1 MDNTQNTQNTQQ
13 AGTLRLD
20 RTITVGAILQ
30 ILTLV
35 IGFGGALL
43 AFGGR
48 QERAEATARDVASL
62 RQTVSE
68 QAATTREAL
77 TAQAAGT
84 RDTLKESVGRIEGA
98 LQGVQ
103 TQIQALPTMTERV
116 RQIEAAIAELK
127 ERNAGM
133 DTRVEQRR
141 LYVDAQVASVRSDLI
156 QTRADLDAIRRASA
170 VNLPGSRGARP

>member
-1 MDNTQNTQNTQQ
+1 MDNP
-13 AGTLRLD
+13 AGSTLRLD

-35 IGFGGALL
+35 LGFGAGLL
-43 AFGGR
+43 TLGGR

-103 TQIQALPTMTERV
+103 TQIRELPTMTERV
-116 RQIEAAIAELK
+116 RQIEATLAEIK
-127 ERNAGM
+127 ERNAAA
-133 DTRVEQRR
+133 DTRAEQRR
-141 LYVDAQVASVRSDLI
+141 LYVDGVLQNLRGDAITL
-156 QTRADLDAIRRASA
+156 RADLDAIRRASA